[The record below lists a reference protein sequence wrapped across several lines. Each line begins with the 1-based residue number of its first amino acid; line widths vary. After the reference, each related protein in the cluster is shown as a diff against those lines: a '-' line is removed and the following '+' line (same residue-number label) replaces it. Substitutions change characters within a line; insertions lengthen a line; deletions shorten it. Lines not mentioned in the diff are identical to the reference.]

1 MKKPFRGNM
10 PSPAARRAGP
20 PGRRLRGIGD
30 AGGAGEDRPMARG
43 AYTGSIFGPFNQPKT
58 GPENQKLLDEAELAH
73 VVRYNDGPTD
83 VRGAADWKSIAT
95 RDLDRF
101 IWGRVV
107 IGVQSVA
114 GATIVTMDAIPH
126 VEIRIIT
133 YLGGLAEI
141 VFEGA
146 AGQRQEAGSN
156 NSPGPVSFEWDE
168 GTMPD
173 RFEVQARSRR
183 GGDAE
188 TTGAA
193 DEILSVSVQSR
204 FFR

>member
-1 MKKPFRGNM
+1 
-10 PSPAARRAGP
+10 
-20 PGRRLRGIGD
+20 
-30 AGGAGEDRPMARG
+30 MARG

-58 GPENQKLLDEAELAH
+58 SAENQKLLDEAELAH

-83 VRGAADWKSIAT
+83 VRGAADWKSIAS

-101 IWGRVV
+101 EWGRIV

-114 GATIVTMDAIPH
+114 GATIVTMDTIPH
-126 VEIRIIT
+126 VELRIVT
-133 YLGGLAEI
+133 YTGGLAEI
-141 VFEGA
+141 VFEGG

-156 NSPGPVSFEWDE
+156 NSPGPVSIQWDV
-168 GTMPD
+168 GDMPD
-173 RFEVQARSRR
+173 RFEVFARARR

-204 FFR
+204 FYR